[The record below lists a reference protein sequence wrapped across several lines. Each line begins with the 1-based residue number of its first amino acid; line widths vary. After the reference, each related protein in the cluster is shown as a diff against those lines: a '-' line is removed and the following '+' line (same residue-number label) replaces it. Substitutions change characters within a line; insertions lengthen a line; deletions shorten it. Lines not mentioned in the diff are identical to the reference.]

1 MLLYVLMYS
10 ILKMIWQSIITEK
23 THGLNSNDLN
33 NRLKA
38 IELNLEHLDL
48 DNQNQIMKTDY
59 LNARSNQTTAVL
71 NELIDQLLGLDLQK
85 KRIKFFDYNYN
96 V

>member
-85 KRIKFFDYNYN
+85 KKN
-96 V
+96 